1 MKNQRV
7 SFTNSNGVSLAGVL
21 ELPLDTHPHNYA
33 LFAHC
38 FTCNKNLNAVRHI
51 TRALTANGFAVLR
64 FDFTG
69 LGESEGEFAESNFSS
84 NVSDLESAADF
95 LHNEYAAPALL
106 VGHSLGGAAVLAVAS
121 RLDSVKAVAT
131 IGAPFSPDHVTHLF
145 DDGAD
150 DIERTGEAQV
160 NIGGRPFRVQKQFID
175 DLKAQDPGASVRNL
189 RKALLVMHSPQD
201 IIVGVDNAAAI
212 YQHAKHPK
220 SFISLDGADHLLS
233 ASDDSRYAGDIIAS
247 WANRYIDL
255 PQTERPS
262 TDQQLVASIDDSRGF
277 TVNMQAGRH
286 AMLADEPHSVGGN
299 DFGPTPYDYVLG
311 GLGSCTAMTLKMY
324 ALRKKWPLKRVTVH
338 LNHDK
343 IHAHDC
349 ECDLEGDAKG
359 RIDRLQRFI
368 EIEGEL
374 DAEQR
379 ARLLEIADRCPVHR
393 TLEGDILIT
402 TELKK

>member
-1 MKNQRV
+1 MNIQRL
-7 SFTNSNGVSLAGVL
+7 SFSNADGQSLSGVL
-21 ELPLDTHPHNYA
+21 ELPLDSHPHNYA

-51 TRALTANGFAVLR
+51 TRALTANGFGVLR

-69 LGESEGEFAESNFSS
+69 LGESEGEFAASNFSS
-84 NVSDLESAADF
+84 NLSDLECAADF
-95 LHNEYAAPALL
+95 LRREHAAPALL
-106 VGHSLGGAAVLAVAS
+106 VGHSLGGAAVLAVAGK
-121 RLDSVKAVAT
+121 LASVKAVAT

-150 DIERTGEAQV
+150 EIERSGEAQI

-175 DLKAQDPGASVRNL
+175 DLKAQDPHAIVGNL

-201 IIVGVDNAAAI
+201 TIVGIDNAAAI
-212 YQHAKHPK
+212 YTHAKHPK
-220 SFISLDGADHLLS
+220 SFVSLDGADHLLS
-233 ASDDSRYAGDIIAS
+233 ASDDSRYAGSMIAS
-247 WANRYIDL
+247 WAARYIDL
-255 PQTERPS
+255 PHAQSPS
-262 TDQQLVASIDDSRGF
+262 TDQQVVASIDDTPGF

-286 AMLADEPHSVGGN
+286 AITADEPNSVGGN
-299 DFGPTPYDYVLG
+299 DFGPTPYDYLLG

-324 ALRKKWPLKRVTVH
+324 AQRKKWPLKEVTVH

-343 IHAHDC
+343 IHAQDC
-349 ECDLEGDAKG
+349 ECDLEGDASG

-379 ARLLEIADRCPVHR
+379 ARLLAIADRCPVHR

-402 TELKK
+402 TELKQ

>member
-7 SFTNSNGVSLAGVL
+7 SFTNSNGASLSGVL
-21 ELPLDTHPHNYA
+21 ESPPDSHPHNYA

-51 TRALTANGFAVLR
+51 TRALTANGFGVLR

-69 LGESEGEFAESNFSS
+69 LGESEGEFAETNFSS
-84 NVSDLESAADF
+84 NESDLECAAEF
-95 LHNEYAAPALL
+95 LGMEHAAPVLL

-121 RLDSVKAVAT
+121 RLSSVKAVAT

-145 DDGAD
+145 DGGAD

-175 DLKAQDPGASVRNL
+175 DLKAQDPRATVSNL

-201 IIVGVDNAAAI
+201 TIVSIDNAAAI
-212 YQHAKHPK
+212 YTNAKHPK

-233 ASDDSRYAGDIIAS
+233 AANDSRYVGDMIAS

-255 PQTERPS
+255 PQTEKPG
-262 TDQQLVASIDDSRGF
+262 TDQQLVASIDDSSGF

-286 AMLADEPHSVGGN
+286 AMVADEPLSVGGN

-324 ALRKKWPLKRVTVH
+324 AQRKKWPLKGVTVH

-368 EIEGEL
+368 ELEGDL

-402 TELKK
+402 TELRN